1 MAAALYLGREEVK
14 YHPYVECPVASLENK
29 DMTTN
34 QIGNVY
40 SWHLWFHL
48 SSSSLSSS
56 VLFTQQKY
64 MKFTICM

>member
-1 MAAALYLGREEVK
+1 MEAAWHLGREEVK

-29 DMTTN
+29 YKTTK

-40 SWHLWFHL
+40 SWDLWFHI
-48 SSSSLSSS
+48 SSLSSS

-64 MKFTICM
+64 MI